1 MIKQENIDI
10 RVQRELFKKI
20 NSLNKFG
27 RNSSNFVETSK
38 VHKVKGEDVT
48 HTKITNTGGTKF
60 FFGDILDVSEEN
72 PINLPGH
79 NNPSKPATTYL
90 VAYINM

>member
-27 RNSSNFVETSK
+27 RNSSNFVETTK
-38 VHKVKGEDVT
+38 GKGED
-48 HTKITNTGGTKF
+48 KQCCY
-60 FFGDILDVSEEN
+60 DIIYF
-72 PINLPGH
+72 PF
-79 NNPSKPATTYL
+79 
-90 VAYINM
+90 

>member
-27 RNSSNFVETSK
+27 RNSSNFVETTK
-38 VHKVKGEDVT
+38 GKGED
-48 HTKITNTGGTKF
+48 KG
-60 FFGDILDVSEEN
+60 
-72 PINLPGH
+72 
-79 NNPSKPATTYL
+79 
-90 VAYINM
+90 